1 MEISQKIAVVTG
13 ASSGLGAAFA
23 DALVA
28 KGAIVY
34 GLARNLDKLNA
45 LQEQLGKTFIP
56 VKMDITDQ
64 KAIVAWV
71 KKTFSDAHIP
81 NILINNAGAG
91 FFNKIDELP
100 LQHWHDMINTNLNG
114 VFYISSNIVPLMKMN
129 NASCHIINIGSILGK
144 TTRPDSAAYSA
155 TKYGIQGFSEALS
168 KELRTHNI
176 KVTCVNPG
184 SIETRFFEQS
194 GIQPHS
200 NMLQPNEIASL
211 IIHIIET
218 PCNMLIDEITLRP
231 LQPKMNQGEQKEP
244 SSPVCYANSSEVRK
258 EFRAEEQFK
267 AKLVSI
273 QIEQK
278 DNPKL
283 NIDDEQ
289 NLHKKNI

>member
-23 DALVA
+23 GALVA

-45 LQEQLGKTFIP
+45 LQKQLGKTFIP
-56 VKMDITDQ
+56 VKMDITDHI
-64 KAIVAWV
+64 AIVAWV
-71 KKTFSDAHIP
+71 KKTFSDAQLP

-91 FFNKIDELP
+91 YFGKIDELP
-100 LQHWHDMINTNLNG
+100 LQQWHEMIDTNLNG
-114 VFYISSNIVPLMKMN
+114 TFYISSNIVPLMKKN

-155 TKYGIQGFSEALS
+155 TKYGIQGFSEALA
-168 KELRTHNI
+168 KELRTCNI

-194 GIQPHS
+194 GIEPHG
-200 NMLQPNEIASL
+200 NMLQPKDIAAL
-211 IIHIIET
+211 IIHVLET
-218 PCNMLIDEITLRP
+218 PYNMLIDEITLRP
-231 LQPKMNQGEQKEP
+231 LQPKMKQEEQREP

-258 EFRAEEQFK
+258 EFRDEGPPLK
-267 AKLVSI
+267 AKFVTTHI
-273 QIEQK
+273 KPK
-278 DNPKL
+278 DGPN
-283 NIDDEQ
+283 
-289 NLHKKNI
+289 

>member
-23 DALVA
+23 GALVA

-34 GLARNLDKLNA
+34 GLARNLEKLDA
-45 LQEQLGKTFIP
+45 LQKQLGKSFIP

-71 KKTFSDAHIP
+71 KKTFSDDLLP

-91 FFNKIDELP
+91 YFGKIDELP

-114 VFYISSNIVPLMKMN
+114 VFYISSNLVPLMKKN

-168 KELRTHNI
+168 KELRTCNI

-184 SIETRFFEQS
+184 SIETHFFEQS
-194 GIQPHS
+194 GIEPHS
-200 NMLQPNEIASL
+200 NMLQPKDLAAL
-211 IIHIIET
+211 IIHVLET
-218 PCNMLIDEITLRP
+218 PDNMLIDEITLRP
-231 LQPKMNQGEQKEP
+231 LQPKLKQEEQREP

-258 EFRAEEQFK
+258 EFRDEGPPLK
-267 AKLVSI
+267 AKFVSTHI
-273 QIEQK
+273 KPK
-278 DNPKL
+278 DEPN
-283 NIDDEQ
+283 
-289 NLHKKNI
+289 